1 MRDLFKHRLSHIST
15 DEHEHRA
22 TAVALAVLTTA
33 QNGEHLAVLVGA
45 VHGLPRDLHRLHE
58 ILMDLDDAGIVD
70 GPPFTLR
77 PDALG
82 PAIVADALDGGG
94 RVNVDLERT
103 L

>member
-1 MRDLFKHRLSHIST
+1 
-15 DEHEHRA
+15 
-22 TAVALAVLTTA
+22 
-33 QNGEHLAVLVGA
+33 
-45 VHGLPRDLHRLHE
+45 
-58 ILMDLDDAGIVD
+58 MDLDDAGIVD